1 MEDSQQVAAV
11 NQAETDRLFV
21 MYLRKSNVGEA
32 FVLALAVA
40 NTFEEIQEQQ
50 KAAAGQQSDDLNSR
64 GPVSL
69 LFKYSTS
76 HCCANQIN

>member
-40 NTFEEIQEQQ
+40 NAFEEIQEQQ
-50 KAAAGQQSDDLNSR
+50 KAAAGQQSNSR
-64 GPVSL
+64 GPVSV
-69 LFKYSTS
+69 LFKHSTS

>member
-21 MYLRKSNVGEA
+21 MHLRKSNVGEA

-40 NTFEEIQEQQ
+40 NAFEEFQEQQ

-64 GPVSL
+64 GPVSV
-69 LFKYSTS
+69 LFKHSTS
-76 HCCANQIN
+76 YCCANQIN